1 MVLCFY
7 QAVEEPRIELR
18 LHYFDSIGFNASQ
31 RHHSSYKSEC
41 FRQKIAQPNVC
52 KGPMS
57 KLRTNQAMMQ
67 QANQAIAL
75 RIEVATPTAHTNT
88 TAGTIIV
95 NQSSTDPVRLAA
107 ILCRVQV
114 KDIGV
119 SPVKCANF
127 VHLLMT

>member
-1 MVLCFY
+1 
-7 QAVEEPRIELR
+7 
-18 LHYFDSIGFNASQ
+18 
-31 RHHSSYKSEC
+31 
-41 FRQKIAQPNVC
+41 
-52 KGPMS
+52 
-57 KLRTNQAMMQ
+57 MMQ

-119 SPVKCANF
+119 SLVKCANF